1 VVETCTISLLT
12 QQKAKSMVICEF
24 NMGHEEGFLFPF
36 FAIFPYNFEARY
48 HFPPDLDRFLYL
60 ASNLSVMGP
69 IVDLYFIWDGI
80 SNELGPSHSP

>member
-1 VVETCTISLLT
+1 
-12 QQKAKSMVICEF
+12 
-24 NMGHEEGFLFPF
+24 MGHEEGFLFPF

-80 SNELGPSHSP
+80 SKGPIVDLYFIWDGISNELGPSHSP